1 MKFNTRFNPTI
12 SGPLHIGHLYIALVN
27 AAEAH
32 CSGGNFIIRVDDT
45 QPIWCHRFEPK
56 LRDQYYAQ
64 YQEQMYRFMK
74 VDTWHLQSQMPEAKD
89 LMGEEGI
96 AILESLPKNHW
107 YGTFTV
113 TWTAHTDQ
121 ISWQY
126 SPYLTAEKTIWDFW
140 EGVNL
145 LIRGDDLLT
154 EANLYEHFVQILG
167 LPRIPHVYV
176 PRLMAAKSVDEVKTA
191 EKINEGLSKTFG
203 AYRLET
209 QINEFG
215 VEETLRLLK
224 KSCLIDVEG
233 EFLVENVKLSP
244 VVMEGFKK

>member
-1 MKFNTRFNPTI
+1 MKYIYNTRFNPTI

-27 AAEAH
+27 ATEAH

-45 QPIWCHRFEPK
+45 QPIWCHRFDQP

-64 YQEQMYRFMK
+64 YQEQMGRFMK

-89 LMGEEGI
+89 LMGERGI
-96 AILESLPKNHW
+96 AILESLPKPHW

-113 TWTAHTDQ
+113 MWAAHTDQ
-121 ISWQY
+121 LVWQY

-154 EANLYEHFVQILG
+154 ESNMYEHFVELFG
-167 LPRIPHVYV
+167 LPRIPQVYI
-176 PRLMAAKSVDEVKTA
+176 PRLMSPVADEVRTVD
-191 EKINEGLSKTFG
+191 KIQEGLSKTFG

-215 VEETLRLLK
+215 VEETLHLLK
-224 KSCLIDVEG
+224 QSCLIDVEG
-233 EFLVENVKLSP
+233 EFLVENLKQNAVIK
-244 VVMEGFKK
+244 GFKR